1 MDYEGRLSR
10 LQAAIG
16 AAGLSG
22 VVYGA
27 GANCQYFTGL
37 PERWTR
43 EAEPVEPAMLLVVTP
58 DEVPR
63 LVVPPG
69 ECETAMAKAPHA
81 IAVVPG
87 GSRAD
92 VVALLRRLLPDGR
105 VGTGRTAAPYLTGL
119 IAEADA
125 TLTCVEAE
133 DIGASLR
140 VVKDKAEIA
149 ALRRAVALTD
159 RVMEAVRDQIRLG
172 VSQHQLQEFIRA
184 EGLRLGAQD
193 VSFPPAALYV
203 KSGTAPG
210 PEPFG
215 YPKDQGLV
223 GATSI
228 AFDFGFVLDGHCSDF
243 GRSFY
248 MGPAPDHFSA
258 AYRALHASQLELIR
272 QMRPGLA
279 LGEFWGI
286 LSGEMDRH
294 GYGDRIRARL
304 KDGTLG
310 HQIGVDLHENPWIRP
325 GVEFKL
331 LPGMV
336 MAIEPKAWLPGEY
349 YLRVEDI
356 VLVTEDGAECLTA
369 ADRLAFE
376 LPL

>member
-1 MDYEGRLSR
+1 
-10 LQAAIG
+10 
-16 AAGLSG
+16 
-22 VVYGA
+22 
-27 GANCQYFTGL
+27 
-37 PERWTR
+37 
-43 EAEPVEPAMLLVVTP
+43 
-58 DEVPR
+58 
-63 LVVPPG
+63 
-69 ECETAMAKAPHA
+69 
-81 IAVVPG
+81 
-87 GSRAD
+87 
-92 VVALLRRLLPDGR
+92 
-105 VGTGRTAAPYLTGL
+105 
-119 IAEADA
+119 
-125 TLTCVEAE
+125 
-133 DIGASLR
+133 
-140 VVKDKAEIA
+140 
-149 ALRRAVALTD
+149 
-159 RVMEAVRDQIRLG
+159 

>member
-10 LQAAIG
+10 LQQAIG
-16 AAGLSG
+16 AAGLAA

-37 PERWTR
+37 PAQWTR
-43 EAEPVEPAMLLVVTP
+43 ESEPVEPAMLLVVQP
-58 DEVPR
+58 DDVSRMIVPPSECEVARSRVPR
-63 LVVPPG
+63 SV
-69 ECETAMAKAPHA
+69 
-81 IAVVPG
+81 AVVAG
-87 GSRAD
+87 GTRAD
-92 VVALLRRLLPDGR
+92 VVAVLRRLLPHGTI
-105 VGTGRTAAPYLTGL
+105 GTGRHAGPYLTGL
-119 IAEADA
+119 INEADDA
-125 TLTCVEAE
+125 LTCVEAE
-133 DIGASLR
+133 HLGESLR
-140 VVKDKAEIA
+140 VVKDQAELA
-149 ALRRAVALTD
+149 VLRRAVALTD
-159 RVMEAVRDQIRLG
+159 RVMEAVRDQIRIG
-172 VSQHQLQEFIRA
+172 VSQNQLQEFIRG

-223 GATSI
+223 VATSI
-228 AFDFGFVLDGHCSDF
+228 AFDFGFVLDGYCSDF

-248 MGPAPDHFSA
+248 VGPAPEHFHG
-258 AYRALHASQLELIR
+258 AYRALHAAQLELIR

-279 LGEFWGI
+279 LGDFWGI

-294 GYGDRIRARL
+294 GFGDRIRARL

-325 GVEFKL
+325 GVDFKL
-331 LPGMV
+331 RPGMV

-356 VLVTEDGAECLTA
+356 VLVTEDGAECLTR
-369 ADRLAFE
+369 ADREAFE